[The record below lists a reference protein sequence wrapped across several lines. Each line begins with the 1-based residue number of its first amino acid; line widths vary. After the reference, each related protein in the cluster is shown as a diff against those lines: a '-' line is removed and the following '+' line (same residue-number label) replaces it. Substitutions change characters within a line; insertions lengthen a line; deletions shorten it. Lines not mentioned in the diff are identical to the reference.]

1 MYERR
6 LARRR
11 FLHASARNALFA
23 GRAGMLL
30 AACGSSTPWFLRGNF
45 APVREEVQRDRPRAI
60 DDGPVATV
68 ATVALPQRVPYGFHA
83 TWVPNE
89 A

>member
-1 MYERR
+1 MSRSPR
-6 LARRR
+6 T
-11 FLHASARNALFA
+11 
-23 GRAGMLL
+23 
-30 AACGSSTPWFLRGNF
+30 GSSRCCDAREAFGTRQGSNF
-45 APVREEVQRDRPRAI
+45 APVREEVPRDRPRAI
-60 DDGPVATV
+60 DDGPV